1 MVQKLD
7 NLQTEALR
15 LGVYHSSEAGGARRS
30 AKELSAAAGFAGKVC
45 DEIGIAVSELAS
57 NLLRHAGGGRI
68 TMSIVK
74 NNGTVGFH
82 VEAEDDGPGI
92 ANINQVLADGFST
105 AGGPGLGLGSIN
117 RLMDEFEV
125 FSQPKH
131 GTKVVCCR
139 WLRKHKDSVRLSP
152 LEIGVATRALAGGN
166 CNGDDFVIRRW
177 DESLLVGV
185 IDGLGHGAAASQAA
199 KAARFYVENHYDLPL
214 LGIFRGVGIA
224 CRGTRGCVMALARF
238 DWGAGRVTFGSVGNI
253 ETRVIGVSAPLNFMV
268 HRGIIGVNA
277 PDPHVTEHSWSI
289 DDILLIFTDGIITH
303 WSWGDFQDLESLPAQ
318 QVAQKLLRSLAR
330 ENDDAT
336 IMVIK
341 KVADVH

>member
-1 MVQKLD
+1 MAQKLD
-7 NLQTEALR
+7 NPQAETLR
-15 LGVYHSSEAGGARRS
+15 LGVYHSAEACGARRY
-30 AKELSAAAGFAGKVC
+30 AKELSAAAGFAVKVC
-45 DEIGIAVSELAS
+45 EEIGIAVSELAS

-68 TMSIVK
+68 TMSIVI
-74 NNGTVGFH
+74 NNGTIGFH
-82 VEAEDDGPGI
+82 VEAEDNGPGI
-92 ANINQVLADGFST
+92 VNINQVLADGFST

-139 WLRKHKDSVRLSP
+139 WLRKYKETVRLSP
-152 LEIGVATRALAGGN
+152 LEIGVATRALAEGN

-199 KAARFYVENHYDLPL
+199 KAARYYVENHFDLPL
-214 LGIFRGVGIA
+214 LGIFRGVGVA

-238 DWGAGRVTFGSVGNI
+238 DWGEGRITFGSVGNI
-253 ETRVIGVSAPLNFMV
+253 ESRVIGSSAPLNFMV
-268 HRGIIGVNA
+268 HRGILGVNA
-277 PDPHVTEHSWSI
+277 PDPHVTEHIWNS
-289 DDILLIFTDGIITH
+289 DEILLLYTDGIITH
-303 WSWGDFQDLESLPAQ
+303 WSWKDYQELESLPAQ
-318 QVAQKLLRSLAR
+318 QIAQKLLRSLAR

-336 IMVIK
+336 IMVVK
-341 KVADVH
+341 KALDER